1 MANRMV
7 KPVRAW
13 AYYDAWMWMQDLAG
27 DFPRLY
33 AIPLTGVGEE
43 FVSGPK
49 GVVAAVRGMET
60 LAGREMGPLRSLR
73 ILYENGYELKVKGRE
88 GTIQGTSDYGTTWDW
103 SLWMPLAPGSV
114 YAMPGPIARGSFPED
129 KDHEAV
135 ERAMIGAVAWFTQ
148 VDAATLG
155 TDSL

>member
-1 MANRMV
+1 MTNRMV

-73 ILYENGYELKVKGRE
+73 ILYENGYELVVLPQLATFGE
-88 GTIQGTSDYGTTWDW
+88 DGY
-103 SLWMPLAPGSV
+103 LWNLSRDGKHRANGS
-114 YAMPGPIARGSFPED
+114 IIED
-129 KDHEAV
+129 KDYEAV

-155 TDSL
+155 TDSP

>member
-73 ILYENGYELKVKGRE
+73 ILYENGYELVVLPQLATFGE
-88 GTIQGTSDYGTTWDW
+88 DGY
-103 SLWMPLAPGSV
+103 LWNLSRDGKHRANGS
-114 YAMPGPIARGSFPED
+114 IIED
-129 KDHEAV
+129 KDYEAV

>member
-73 ILYENGYELKVKGRE
+73 ILYENGYELVVLPQLATFGE
-88 GTIQGTSDYGTTWDW
+88 DGY
-103 SLWMPLAPGSV
+103 LWNLSRDGKHRANGS
-114 YAMPGPIARGSFPED
+114 IIED

-155 TDSL
+155 TDSP

>member
-1 MANRMV
+1 MTDRMV
-7 KPVRAW
+7 SPIRAW

-33 AIPLTGVGEE
+33 AIPLTGEGEE

-73 ILYENGYELKVKGRE
+73 ILYENGYELVVLPQLATFGE
-88 GTIQGTSDYGTTWDW
+88 DGY
-103 SLWMPLAPGSV
+103 LWNLSRDGKHRANGS
-114 YAMPGPIARGSFPED
+114 IIED

>member
-33 AIPLTGVGEE
+33 AIPLTGEGQE

-49 GVVAAVRGMET
+49 GIVAAVRGMET

-73 ILYENGYELKVKGRE
+73 ILYENGYELVVLPQLATFGE
-88 GTIQGTSDYGTTWDW
+88 DGY
-103 SLWMPLAPGSV
+103 LWNLSRDGKHRANGS
-114 YAMPGPIARGSFPED
+114 IIED
-129 KDHEAV
+129 KDYEAV

>member
-1 MANRMV
+1 MTDRLV

-33 AIPLTGVGEE
+33 AIPLTGAGEE

-73 ILYENGYELKVKGRE
+73 ILYENGYELVV
-88 GTIQGTSDYGTTWDW
+88 
-103 SLWMPLAPGSV
+103 LPPLATFGEDGYLWNLSRDGKHRANGS
-114 YAMPGPIARGSFPED
+114 IIED

-155 TDSL
+155 TDSP

>member
-1 MANRMV
+1 MTDRLV

-33 AIPLTGVGEE
+33 AIPLTGAGEE

-73 ILYENGYELKVKGRE
+73 ILYENGYELVVLPQLATFGE
-88 GTIQGTSDYGTTWDW
+88 DGY
-103 SLWMPLAPGSV
+103 LWNLSRDGKHRANGS
-114 YAMPGPIARGSFPED
+114 IIED
-129 KDHEAV
+129 KDYEAV

-155 TDSL
+155 TDSP

>member
-1 MANRMV
+1 VRMTDRMV
-7 KPVRAW
+7 SPIRAW

-33 AIPLTGVGEE
+33 AIPLTGEGEE
-43 FVSGPK
+43 FVSGPT
-49 GVVAAVRGMET
+49 GVVAAVRGMEA

-73 ILYENGYELKVKGRE
+73 VLYENGYELHVNRGLAGVEKPGTFWWHLYRGKGDRVA
-88 GTIQGTSDYGTTWDW
+88 Y
-103 SLWMPLAPGSV
+103 
-114 YAMPGPIARGSFPED
+114 GSFTDD

-135 ERAMIGAVAWFTQ
+135 ERAMIGVVAWFTQ

>member
-1 MANRMV
+1 MTNRMV
-7 KPVRAW
+7 SPIRAW

-49 GVVAAVRGMET
+49 GIVAAVRGMET

-73 ILYENGYELKVKGRE
+73 ILYENGYELDLIPPIEEFQEKG
-88 GTIQGTSDYGTTWDW
+88 YLWDL
-103 SLWMPLAPGSV
+103 SLDGKHRANGS
-114 YAMPGPIARGSFPED
+114 IIED

-155 TDSL
+155 TDSP

>member
-1 MANRMV
+1 MTNRMV

-73 ILYENGYELKVKGRE
+73 ILYENGYELVV
-88 GTIQGTSDYGTTWDW
+88 
-103 SLWMPLAPGSV
+103 LPPLATFGEDGYLWNLSRDGKHRANGS
-114 YAMPGPIARGSFPED
+114 IIED

-155 TDSL
+155 TDSP

>member
-1 MANRMV
+1 MTDRMV
-7 KPVRAW
+7 SPIRAW

-33 AIPLTGVGEE
+33 AIPLTGEGEE

-73 ILYENGYELKVKGRE
+73 ILYENGYELVVLPQLATFGE
-88 GTIQGTSDYGTTWDW
+88 DGY
-103 SLWMPLAPGSV
+103 LWNLSRDGKHRANGS
-114 YAMPGPIARGSFPED
+114 IIED
-129 KDHEAV
+129 KDYEAV

-155 TDSL
+155 TDSP

>member
-1 MANRMV
+1 VRMTNRMV

-33 AIPLTGVGEE
+33 AIPLTGEGQE

-49 GVVAAVRGMET
+49 GIVAAVRGMET

-73 ILYENGYELKVKGRE
+73 ILYENGYELEVFP
-88 GTIQGTSDYGTTWDW
+88 
-103 SLWMPLAPGSV
+103 PLAKFGEDGYLWNLSLDGKHRANGS
-114 YAMPGPIARGSFPED
+114 IIED

-155 TDSL
+155 TDSP

>member
-33 AIPLTGVGEE
+33 AIPLTGEGQE

-49 GVVAAVRGMET
+49 GIVAAVRGMET

-73 ILYENGYELKVKGRE
+73 ILYENGYELEVFP
-88 GTIQGTSDYGTTWDW
+88 
-103 SLWMPLAPGSV
+103 PLAKFGEDGYLWNLSLDGKHRANGS
-114 YAMPGPIARGSFPED
+114 IIED

-155 TDSL
+155 TDSP

>member
-1 MANRMV
+1 MTNRMV
-7 KPVRAW
+7 SPIRAW

-49 GVVAAVRGMET
+49 GIVAAVRGMET

-73 ILYENGYELKVKGRE
+73 ILYENGYELEVFP
-88 GTIQGTSDYGTTWDW
+88 
-103 SLWMPLAPGSV
+103 PLAKFGEDGYLWNLSLDGKHRANGS
-114 YAMPGPIARGSFPED
+114 IIED

-155 TDSL
+155 TDSP

>member
-1 MANRMV
+1 VRMTNRMV

-73 ILYENGYELKVKGRE
+73 ILYENGYELVVLPQLATFGE
-88 GTIQGTSDYGTTWDW
+88 DGY
-103 SLWMPLAPGSV
+103 LWNLSRDGKHRANGS
-114 YAMPGPIARGSFPED
+114 IIED
-129 KDHEAV
+129 KDYEAV

-155 TDSL
+155 TDSP